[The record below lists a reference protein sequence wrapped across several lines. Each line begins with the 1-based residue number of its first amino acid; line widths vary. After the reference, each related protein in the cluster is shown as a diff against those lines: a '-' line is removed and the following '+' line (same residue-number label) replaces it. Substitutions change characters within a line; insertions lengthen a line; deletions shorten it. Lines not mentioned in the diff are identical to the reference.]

1 MRPPESFISQ
11 PIRSLQTMLRAIA
24 ENDSSYMRTVPD
36 GLYGPETVQA
46 VTVFQRVHG
55 LPVTGVTNQAT
66 WDTLVAVYEL
76 ALIEQGHAQEIE
88 IILNPKQ
95 VIRRGEK
102 HPNLL
107 LAQAMLTVLA
117 EVYHS
122 IGQPSNSGILDA
134 PTADSLS
141 SFQSLSALPMTGQLD
156 KNTWKH
162 LSHQYTL
169 ASNLQNLKE
178 PTADKN
184 IPPF

>member
-1 MRPPESFISQ
+1 MRPSESFIGQ
-11 PIRSLQTMLRAIA
+11 PIRSLQTMLRIIA
-24 ENDSSYMRTVPD
+24 ENDSSYIRTIPD

-46 VTVFQRVHG
+46 VTVFQRKHG

-76 ALIEQGHAQEIE
+76 ARIEQDSAKEIE

-95 VIRRGEK
+95 VIRSGEK

-117 EVYHS
+117 EIYHS
-122 IGQPSNSGILDA
+122 VGQPSNSGILDA

-141 SFQSLSALPMTGQLD
+141 SFQSLSALPMTGHLD
-156 KNTWKH
+156 KTTWKH

-169 ASNLQNLKE
+169 ASNLQNL
-178 PTADKN
+178 
-184 IPPF
+184 